1 MLHECHRSSLARHP
15 RASDRTQRLCP
26 TAYGHRLLT
35 ARSLRF
41 NESRKERKRHRH
53 PNRSPAAAPYARV
66 ARCCNGHWRYTVYTA
81 RSVLLSAIWSD
92 LSLLIFLLV
101 SLLTQDIFFVLI
113 YLYYRPDAQECWMQ
127 IIDSLKDVL
136 ISSEVGSATQKKFVR
151 QYMTTEICRE

>member
-1 MLHECHRSSLARHP
+1 MNATVQVLHAIPELQIALNACAPPPTDIASSLRDLF
-15 RASDRTQRLCP
+15 ASMNRVKNTKGTVTPTDLLRQLRMPVSQGVVTDTGGTQYIQQGQSCYP
-26 TAYGHRLLT
+26 
-35 ARSLRF
+35 
-41 NESRKERKRHRH
+41 
-53 PNRSPAAAPYARV
+53 P
-66 ARCCNGHWRYTVYTA
+66 
-81 RSVLLSAIWSD
+81 SD